1 MVVDMELEEAKK
13 EVLELMKEK
22 DQIEAKLQ
30 ELNVILN
37 NNRVGMEDTL
47 VDSEGYPRADIDVYQ
62 NDHKSI
68 MKKIENG
75 LAKVHAISGCNNEE
89 PSVANRVSDSSD
101 TSIDD
106 EIHTEPFLRV
116 NLVSPGSPAEQAG
129 IYEND
134 LIMEFG
140 SINSQNFKV
149 LKDIGELVEQSRYK
163 PINVKVKRLDKRVI
177 LTLIPRPW
185 SGRGVKYYP
194 VRTSSMFTTDEELK
208 ILNTINSSSAEEFN
222 KYEIKEKDL
231 SKLLLYREKNGKFD
245 TFDDLLLTQN
255 ISPFMKL
262 CKSILSGEKSVRKTK
277 TPGAPKSLISPSIND
292 DTKKKIKTTMGF
304 HIFGNQ
310 ISWALIDE
318 NDNLSSWNSKQFE
331 NPSRSTLVPL
341 INTII
346 EITSEFPHVDAYVME
361 SDPYSSLSKLKTAAF
376 SFYLQRQQV
385 IAALIAVLGMRSQ
398 LEEKQIQTINNF
410 YMLQARASAR
420 RYNLAVGSETIS
432 AESVVANILTP
443 SSNENNKS
451 LLSINPDILAQ
462 YSSYSHEIR
471 EQLNSVLLVTL
482 TFIDIIR
489 NR

>member
-47 VDSEGYPRADIDVYQ
+47 VDSEGYPRADIDVYQVRHTRHTIICLQ

-185 SGRGVKYYP
+185 SGRG
-194 VRTSSMFTTDEELK
+194 
-208 ILNTINSSSAEEFN
+208 
-222 KYEIKEKDL
+222 
-231 SKLLLYREKNGKFD
+231 LLGCNV
-245 TFDDLLLTQN
+245 
-255 ISPFMKL
+255 I
-262 CKSILSGEKSVRKTK
+262 
-277 TPGAPKSLISPSIND
+277 
-292 DTKKKIKTTMGF
+292 
-304 HIFGNQ
+304 
-310 ISWALIDE
+310 
-318 NDNLSSWNSKQFE
+318 
-331 NPSRSTLVPL
+331 PL
-341 INTII
+341 
-346 EITSEFPHVDAYVME
+346 
-361 SDPYSSLSKLKTAAF
+361 
-376 SFYLQRQQV
+376 
-385 IAALIAVLGMRSQ
+385 
-398 LEEKQIQTINNF
+398 
-410 YMLQARASAR
+410 
-420 RYNLAVGSETIS
+420 
-432 AESVVANILTP
+432 ESV
-443 SSNENNKS
+443 E
-451 LLSINPDILAQ
+451 
-462 YSSYSHEIR
+462 R
-471 EQLNSVLLVTL
+471 
-482 TFIDIIR
+482 
-489 NR
+489 